1 MQCLLCK
8 ELIDDDAAYCDQC
21 GEKIKRC
28 VACGAPG
35 KGKVCTKCGARFEQP
50 TSAGSPTQPAQAPPP
65 QPVAPGSGTI
75 RCDNQA
81 AVSAV
86 PLLRLVNNNIHL
98 SVTIQ
103 NGSIIGRTSGD
114 HSAVFS
120 AFSQVSSR
128 HCSFACTPAGSWTVT
143 DLGST
148 NGTFYENR
156 QLHPD
161 IPQTLADQ
169 HYLRIAN
176 LEFLVQIS
184 GA

>member
-1 MQCLLCK
+1 M
-8 ELIDDDAAYCDQC
+8 IDDDAVYCDQC
-21 GEKIKRC
+21 GVKIKRC
-28 VACGAPG
+28 PACGTPG
-35 KGKVCTKCGARFEQP
+35 KGKVCTKCGTKFDQA
-50 TSAGSPTQPAQAPPP
+50 TSAEAFPPPAQATPP
-65 QPVAPGSGTI
+65 QPVTSGSETI

-81 AVSAV
+81 AVSAAA

-98 SVTIQ
+98 SVTMQ
-103 NGSIIGRTSGD
+103 NGSVVGRASGD

-128 HCSFACTPAGSWTVT
+128 HCSFTCTPAGSWTVT

-148 NGTFYENR
+148 NGTFYDNR
-156 QLHPD
+156 QLSPD
-161 IPQTLADQ
+161 IPQALADQ

-176 LEFLVQIS
+176 IEFQVQIC